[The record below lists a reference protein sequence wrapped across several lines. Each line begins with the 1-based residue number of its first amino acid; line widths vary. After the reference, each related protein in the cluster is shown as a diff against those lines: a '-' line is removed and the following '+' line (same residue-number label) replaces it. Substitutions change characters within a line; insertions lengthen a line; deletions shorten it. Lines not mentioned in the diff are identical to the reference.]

1 MINRALQLFIILS
14 ELRLL
19 SRVLHFGWKWLFGF
33 LQLIFLPKIFWI
45 KWRIHFIDFFG
56 SSHIPWM
63 NIMLVCFKKLSTIK
77 FKVILSLEKC
87 NRIQLELNEKQRIT
101 NVEYESY
108 WIIMKLNVFDER
120 IKSQQIS
127 RHCWIA
133 YDVLRNRGKNTRTLL
148 QREEPSNQRIIQK
161 SIATAAIHKTRTVP
175 YSYTHWHIHTHSCT
189 RTHLKYLFY
198 FMKHFS
204 FTSKYIKICG
214 IWFSSQLWC

>member
-1 MINRALQLFIILS
+1 MTI
-14 ELRLL
+14 
-19 SRVLHFGWKWLFGF
+19 W
-33 LQLIFLPKIFWI
+33 IFTIDFFYQIFWI

-101 NVEYESY
+101 NVWYNSY
-108 WIIMKLNVFDER
+108 WIIMELNVFNER
-120 IKSQQIS
+120 IKSQQIC

-133 YDVLRNRGKNTRTLL
+133 YNVLRNRGKNTRTLL

-175 YSYTHWHIHTHSCT
+175 YSYTHWHTNTHTHSCN

-198 FMKHFS
+198 FLKHFS